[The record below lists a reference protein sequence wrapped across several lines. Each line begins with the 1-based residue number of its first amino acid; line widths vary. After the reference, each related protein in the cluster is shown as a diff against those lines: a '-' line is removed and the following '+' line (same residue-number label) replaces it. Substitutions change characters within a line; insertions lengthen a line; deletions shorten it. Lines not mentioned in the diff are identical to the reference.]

1 MKQLTVAAR
10 LVLGFGIIIVLSFAI
25 GVTAYV
31 SATKL
36 AADTE
41 HVYRDGVLASQHLA
55 LAQTSLWELRFGVAN
70 YAALP
75 KPEARRK
82 IVAAGPTLFQTMDAS
97 LAELFSSEK
106 ARKLRDW
113 STNGTPEFC
122 KGCSFHI
129 PLSYADANPAI
140 LVDSRAI
147 TGAG

>member
-1 MKQLTVAAR
+1 MPSGAWPSGQAHSRAPSFFQRIVEKKMKQLTVAAR
-10 LVLGFGIIIVLSFAI
+10 LVLGFGIIIVLSFGI

-41 HVYRDGVLASQHLA
+41 HGYRDGVLASQHLA

-97 LAELFSSEK
+97 LAEYRNAE
-106 ARKLRDW
+106 
-113 STNGTPEFC
+113 T
-122 KGCSFHI
+122 
-129 PLSYADANPAI
+129 
-140 LVDSRAI
+140 SRP
-147 TGAG
+147 